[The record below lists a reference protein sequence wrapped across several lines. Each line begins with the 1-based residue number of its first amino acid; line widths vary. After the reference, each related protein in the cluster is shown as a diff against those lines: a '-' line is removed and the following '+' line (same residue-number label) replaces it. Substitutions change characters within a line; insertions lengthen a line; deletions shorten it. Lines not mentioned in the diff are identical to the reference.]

1 MDYRRFANL
10 CLCVIGVSLPVI
22 WGFAAAGGAGDRKPA
37 EPHWPAWRGVN
48 RDGRSSDRGLLKAW
62 PKGGPKLLWKV
73 KGIGEGFSSVSIA
86 DGAIYT
92 TGQKT
97 DNVLFMTAITLKGKV
112 KWTVKIGPGFTRNR
126 SGSRSTPTWDSGK
139 LYLESGEGL
148 VGCWDA
154 KSGKKLWIRQL
165 SEFEGQAGPWGYAE
179 SVLIVGDKAIVTPGG
194 ETTGLAA
201 LDKNTG
207 KTIWKSKPFDAAN
220 YTSPLYVEFR
230 NIPMVVVGTAGGLL
244 AVNAKTGK
252 TFWTNQFS
260 YGNTANVTTP
270 VCSKGL
276 LFWSNGY
283 GAGGIC
289 LKLKA
294 ARGRIVATEA
304 WTTDKMSSHTGGYV
318 VVDGHVYGYDDS
330 GGWTCL
336 ELATGKKKWA
346 NDDFGK
352 GSLCYADGMLYLY
365 TEDEGKVALAE
376 ASPKGLKITGRFSVD
391 GFGHSWAH
399 PVVTGGKL
407 ALRYGDNLYLYDVK
421 ARPGPA
427 DKKQ

>member
-1 MDYRRFANL
+1 MNCRRFVNL
-10 CLCVIGVSLPVI
+10 CFCVIGTALLVVC
-22 WGFAAAGGAGDRKPA
+22 GFAAVGGAGKA
-37 EPHWPAWRGVN
+37 ETPHWPGWRGVN
-48 RDGRSSDRGLLKAW
+48 RDGKSSDKGLLKAW
-62 PKGGPKLLWKV
+62 PEGGPKLIWKL

-97 DNVLFMTAITLKGKV
+97 DGVLFMTAITLAGKV
-112 KWTVKIGPGFTRNR
+112 KWTVKVAPGYTENR
-126 SGSRSTPTWDSGK
+126 AGSRSTPTWDSGK
-139 LYLESGEGL
+139 VYIESGKGL

-154 KSGKKLWIRQL
+154 RTGKKLWTRHL

-179 SVLIVGDKAIVTPGG
+179 SVLIVGDKAVVTPGG
-194 ETTGLAA
+194 EKTCLVA
-201 LDKNTG
+201 LDKKTG
-207 KTIWKSKPFDAAN
+207 ETVWKSKPFEEAN

-230 NIPMVVVGTAGGLL
+230 KIPMVVVGTSKGLL

-252 TFWTNQFS
+252 TFWANRFS

-270 VCSKGL
+270 VCSNGL

-283 GAGGIC
+283 NAGGIC

-294 ARGRIVATEA
+294 ASGRIIATEA

-318 VVDGHVYGYDDS
+318 VVDGHIYGYDDS
-330 GGWTCL
+330 DGWTCL
-336 ELATGKKKWA
+336 ELVTGKRKWA
-346 NDDFGK
+346 CDDFGK

-365 TEDEGKVALAE
+365 DEEDGNVALAE

-391 GFGHSWAH
+391 GDGHSWAH
-399 PVVTGGKL
+399 PVVAGGKL
-407 ALRYGDNLYLYDVK
+407 VLRYGDNLYLYDVR
-421 ARPGPA
+421 RPGG
-427 DKKQ
+427 Q